1 MYVVLHLQSEVGT
14 TCPHSPH
21 STCISACPDGVLWE
35 SASTANL
42 LYLILAITV
51 QILAALRSKSLVIIY
66 LGIFLVVS

>member
-1 MYVVLHLQSEVGT
+1 MYVVLHLQSEVGA

-51 QILAALRSKSLVIIY
+51 QILAALRSKSSVIIY